1 MRVRI
6 DGRRDGC
13 GPVPP
18 PSAPSPRGA
27 TLHLL
32 PPSPPSISSLH
43 LLRPI
48 STLHLLPPSQA
59 RIRAA
64 LDASNPLLA
73 YRVFDEMLNGDEY
86 PFPTYYANVTGM
98 KSNYFNFEQG
108 PDGSS
113 LTTNHFITWLGT
125 AAGRPTHSRST
136 CARALAPA
144 NRTRHEDRH
153 MRMPHAHVTCTS
165 HACACIHRHRPMHV
179 TMQAARP

>member
-1 MRVRI
+1 MWASPTSLR
-6 DGRRDGC
+6 
-13 GPVPP
+13 PP
-18 PSAPSPRGA
+18 PRAG
-27 TLHLL
+27 
-32 PPSPPSISSLH
+32 PPSTSSLH

-113 LTTNHFITWLGT
+113 LTTNHFIAWLGT
-125 AAGRPTHSRST
+125 AAGRPTHSRAT
-136 CARALAPA
+136 CTRALAPA
-144 NRTRHEDRH
+144 NRTRHEDPH

-165 HACACIHRHRPMHV
+165 HACACMHRHWPMHV
-179 TMQAARP
+179 AMQAARP